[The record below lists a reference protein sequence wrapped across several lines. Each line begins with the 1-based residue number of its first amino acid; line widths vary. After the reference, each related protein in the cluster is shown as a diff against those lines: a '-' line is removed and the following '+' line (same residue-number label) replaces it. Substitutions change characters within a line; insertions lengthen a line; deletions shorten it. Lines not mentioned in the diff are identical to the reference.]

1 MPKILSKKEYE
12 KYSQKMKK
20 KTLRMEVDKI
30 YNETVRLKSKI

>member
-20 KTLRMEVDKI
+20 KNFEDGSRKNI
-30 YNETVRLKSKI
+30 